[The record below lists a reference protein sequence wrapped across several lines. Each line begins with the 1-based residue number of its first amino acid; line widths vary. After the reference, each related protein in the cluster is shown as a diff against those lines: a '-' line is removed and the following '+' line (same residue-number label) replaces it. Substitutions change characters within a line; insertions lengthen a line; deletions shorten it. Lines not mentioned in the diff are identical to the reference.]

1 MSVVRGRDL
10 MLFRRTGSSPSYTY
24 EALGAATTH
33 TMNLSREE
41 LDTSNKDTG
50 EFGDTELGQIS
61 WDIQADSMMIET
73 DYDSLVDSFLSGEV
87 LHVAFAIT
95 AEAGNKTG
103 KPEGGWTI
111 GTGGYEG
118 DVCITSITA
127 NAAHNDKATYSA
139 TFKGKGPLTKRTS

>member
-1 MSVVRGRDL
+1 

-61 WDIQADSMMIET
+61 WDIQADSMMIEE

-103 KPEGGWTI
+103 KPEDGWTI
-111 GTGGYEG
+111 GAGGYEG

-139 TFKGKGPLTKRTS
+139 TFKGKGPLTKSTS

>member
-33 TMNLSREE
+33 TMKLSREE

-61 WDIQADSMMIET
+61 WDIQADSMMIEE

-103 KPEGGWTI
+103 KPEDGWTI
-111 GTGGYEG
+111 GAGGYEG

>member
-10 MLFRRTGSSPSYTY
+10 MLFRRTGESPSYTY

-61 WDIQADSMMIET
+61 WDIQADSMMIQQKPGT
-73 DYDSLVDSFLSGEV
+73 RQVSRKVDGLLE
-87 LHVAFAIT
+87 L
-95 AEAGNKTG
+95 E
-103 KPEGGWTI
+103 
-111 GTGGYEG
+111 
-118 DVCITSITA
+118 DM
-127 NAAHNDKATYSA
+127 KATYVSLLSQLMQHIMIRRLIVQHSR
-139 TFKGKGPLTKRTS
+139 GKDR